1 MKLTKGKLSKIYNKK
16 KQTMR
21 KFKLR
26 SKRFRRGKTFRK
38 KRPLNLNNKSLKNV
52 SRRGGGDGS
61 LMQSPGP
68 ANISAAKTLGSVL
81 EKKAVVE
88 EPVVEEPVDAAVG
101 AAVEGPS
108 LSNGEVGSANENLYG
123 KMDIL

>member
-38 KRPLNLNNKSLKNV
+38 KRPLSLNNKTLKNV

-81 EKKAVVE
+81 EKKTVVE
-88 EPVVEEPVDAAVG
+88 EPVEGPVDAAAE

-123 KMDIL
+123 KMEIL